1 MGDCMKI
8 TGKAI
13 RNTGLALLVAFGG
26 GYAAT
31 REYDTLGGRSVVQV
45 VQEDA
50 RDIVEMHEYRSA
62 MRSAPSIDEH
72 IDFRSDDFQ
81 VDQLESEAR
90 SRGITDT
97 EKVDEFVKR
106 ALELNDFKP
115 AANNPF
121 IDPAIDHDAYG
132 TIIIHDFETSY
143 TLGSD
148 TSSREVFQYGYLART
163 VDHPRFMIL
172 TKGKDG
178 KIKYGRMQETDF
190 HPEIIHEYTIRIP
203 NILYDDSPTDVKY
216 KNDPN
221 YQQWF
226 EVHPEVEPPHRLR
239 KASVPSDSYADSTRA
254 HANHF
259 AGRKK

>member
-1 MGDCMKI
+1 MKI

-13 RNTGLALLVAFGG
+13 RNTGLVLLAALG

-31 REYDTLGGRSVVQV
+31 REYDTLEGRSVVQI

-50 RDIVEMHEYRSA
+50 RDIVEMHEFRSA
-62 MRSAPSIDEH
+62 MRNAPSIDKD
-72 IDFRSDDFQ
+72 IDFSSDDFQ

-90 SRGITDT
+90 SRGITDP
-97 EKVDEFVKR
+97 EKVDEFMKR
-106 ALELNDFKP
+106 VLKLNDFKP
-115 AANNPF
+115 AADNPF
-121 IDPAIDHDAYG
+121 IDSAIDTDPYG

-178 KIKYGRMQETDF
+178 KLKMGRMQETDF
-190 HPEIIHEYTIRIP
+190 HPGILHDYRIKIP
-203 NILYDDSPTDVKY
+203 NIVYDDSPTDVKY
-216 KNDPN
+216 KNDTN
-221 YQQWF
+221 YRQWF
-226 EVHPEVEPPHRLR
+226 EDHPSLDAHRLR
-239 KASVPSDSYADSTRA
+239 KASVPSDSYADSTRT

-259 AGRKK
+259 AGKK